1 MASTYTPLGV
11 EKMATG
17 ENAGTWGTKTN
28 TNLEIIEQLAGGYAS
43 QAVSGTGD
51 TALAV
56 SDGATGA
63 TMAHRVIELT
73 GTITGN
79 ITVSIPLDAQQL
91 YVIKN
96 STSGA
101 YTVEFQYTSGSG
113 TSVTW
118 AATDKGTKLL
128 YAKADDGTNP
138 NIVDVGFSQITGTE
152 TLTNKTLSS
161 PKIDTGLFD
170 TNGNESVLFTAT
182 SSAINEITVT
192 NAAAS
197 GDPAIS
203 ATGGDTNIDLNLVA
217 KGTGVVQSNGSA
229 LAVTGKQTI
238 WVPATAMYATTTN
251 GCADIDQTEL
261 TAGQPELKTLDFDP
275 SSDENAQFTI
285 AFPKAWDPSQLIMY
299 QVFWTANS
307 TNTGNCI
314 WNLKGVGIADNDAID
329 TAFGTAVAITDAHSG
344 TANDLNVTA
353 QSGSV
358 TIAGSPAADEDV
370 FFNISRDA
378 NDGSDTFTGDAKLLG
393 IKIFFATNL
402 PNDA

>member
-73 GTITGN
+73 GTIRGN

-170 TNGNESVLFTAT
+170 TNGNESILFTAT

>member
-170 TNGNESVLFTAT
+170 TNGNESIQIYCYKF
-182 SSAINEITVT
+182 
-192 NAAAS
+192 
-197 GDPAIS
+197 
-203 ATGGDTNIDLNLVA
+203 
-217 KGTGVVQSNGSA
+217 
-229 LAVTGKQTI
+229 
-238 WVPATAMYATTTN
+238 
-251 GCADIDQTEL
+251 
-261 TAGQPELKTLDFDP
+261 
-275 SSDENAQFTI
+275 SD
-285 AFPKAWDPSQLIMY
+285 
-299 QVFWTANS
+299 
-307 TNTGNCI
+307 
-314 WNLKGVGIADNDAID
+314 
-329 TAFGTAVAITDAHSG
+329 
-344 TANDLNVTA
+344 
-353 QSGSV
+353 
-358 TIAGSPAADEDV
+358 
-370 FFNISRDA
+370 
-378 NDGSDTFTGDAKLLG
+378 
-393 IKIFFATNL
+393 
-402 PNDA
+402 